1 MRAEHAGL
9 GVRTV
14 SFSFCSVRWREKKN
28 TLLPK
33 PRALF
38 FLKSRRLP
46 TPGSGQPDCPNS
58 SRTHSLM
65 RENSSRSVTC
75 ARCARRHSQVA
86 HRPCDLRACFGCR
99 AFGRHLR
106 GKGAHACTRARRSR
120 ERRYARHPPRIS
132 NVIRSRASASSFL
145 ALPAANADG
154 RRRARAR
161 DAGSRPPGSTAPGS
175 RGARRRRPAI
185 AARAS
190 PPSRPP
196 GASPPARPNEKTSRR
211 VGN

>member
-1 MRAEHAGL
+1 VKKKTHFCQNHALCSSSNHAG
-9 GVRTV
+9 
-14 SFSFCSVRWREKKN
+14 C
-28 TLLPK
+28 
-33 PRALF
+33 
-38 FLKSRRLP
+38 RL
-46 TPGSGQPDCPNS
+46 PGSGQADCPNS
-58 SRTHSLM
+58 SRT
-65 RENSSRSVTC
+65 
-75 ARCARRHSQVA
+75 RCEKTR
-86 HRPCDLRACFGCR
+86 R
-99 AFGRHLR
+99 AFGNLR
-106 GKGAHACTRARRSR
+106 ALRTSAFAGGAPSVRPPRVFRLSSVRPTPQGKGAHACTRARRSR